1 VLRQKGQGKDL
12 IRFTITNEKKNE
24 EEAVMRYR
32 EETIYIYIC
41 SLRNRINAWMP
52 IGRMSFVALWNYTT
66 TQHANSCL
74 VTYYYYIRIQGMECH
89 CSWNNMLELNRRVEK
104 INVFVIEQ
112 FNRLDDK
119 DDYNRSS
126 YQWNDE

>member
-1 VLRQKGQGKDL
+1 VLRQKGQGKYL

-41 SLRNRINAWMP
+41 SLCNRINAWMP

-89 CSWNNMLELNRRVEK
+89 CSWNTMIYVG
-104 INVFVIEQ
+104 IE
-112 FNRLDDK
+112 
-119 DDYNRSS
+119 
-126 YQWNDE
+126 